1 MGLTPVRPPGKEAA
15 MRRLVAVSVLLAALA
30 AFAAAADYS
39 EQLEREY
46 TDRLLTMD
54 DSPAGH
60 VALARW
66 CEGVGLAEKAVRH
79 WNEALFRDA
88 DHKEARAALGFG
100 RRGLEW
106 VKAGEDPAAGAMDP
120 AIFGRPAPVPLDPE
134 RHRAL
139 ERRIQG
145 IYATYLGAT
154 DDETWTEGAREMLM
168 VRDPAAADIVH
179 RVLAAGDERTRR
191 LMCDVLGQLPGP
203 EAARRLVCVLL
214 QDPAESVFHA
224 ALKDIDMRSDD
235 YCVGALLNGLNGSEQ
250 VLRRAA
256 YALGELGEWE
266 AVPRLIGR
274 LRTPEPRL
282 TTYDAPRR
290 GSAADGPGAY
300 YFSGTIVT
308 YIADVEPVVSEG
320 AVAFNPV
327 IGAIPVGACLVVEN
341 PRVTIHRTIIEIVHQ
356 PRVRE
361 ALRKI
366 TGRDFEFDEDAWRR
380 WLREH
385 EQERDRERR
394 EAYPPLP

>member
-1 MGLTPVRPPGKEAA
+1 
-15 MRRLVAVSVLLAALA
+15 MRRLVAVSLLVAALA
-30 AFAAAADYS
+30 VPAAADYS

-46 TDRLLTMD
+46 IDRLLTMD
-54 DSPAGH
+54 DSPPAH
-60 VALARW
+60 IALARW
-66 CEGVGLAEKAVRH
+66 CEGVGLAEKARTH
-79 WNEALFRDA
+79 FNEALFRDP
-88 DHKEARAALGFG
+88 DNKDARAALGFV
-100 RRGLEW
+100 RRGMEW
-106 VKAGEDPAAGAMDP
+106 VKTGEDPAVGAD
-120 AIFGRPAPVPLDPE
+120 ASAFGRLAPAPVDLE
-134 RHRAL
+134 HRRNL

-145 IYATYLGAT
+145 IYTSYLGAT

-203 EAARRLVCVLL
+203 ESARRLVCVLF
-214 QDPAESVFHA
+214 QDPAEPVFHA
-224 ALKDIDMRSDD
+224 ALEAIDMRSDD

-256 YALGELGEWE
+256 YALGELGEWDS
-266 AVPRLIGR
+266 VPRLIGR
-274 LRTPEPRL
+274 LKTPEPRIK
-282 TTYDAPRR
+282 TYDAPRR

-300 YFSGTIVT
+300 YFSGTIIT
-308 YIADVEPVVSEG
+308 YIADVEPVVAEG

-327 IGAIPVGACLVVEN
+327 IGAIPFGACIVVEN

-361 ALRKI
+361 ALQKI
-366 TGRDFEFDEDAWRR
+366 TGRDFEYDEDAWRR

-385 EQERDRERR
+385 ENERR
-394 EAYPPLP
+394 ETYPPLR